1 MHSEKIVDF
10 SLIYFQIL
18 MKLGLFTFLL
28 AEDDDDEF
36 DEETLR
42 DDAPLF
48 LDPDPEL
55 LFGNPLTPL
64 YFA

>member
-1 MHSEKIVDF
+1 M
-10 SLIYFQIL
+10 
-18 MKLGLFTFLL
+18 MKLGFLTFLL

-42 DDAPLF
+42 DDEPLF
-48 LDPDPEL
+48 LAPDPEL
-55 LFGNPLTPL
+55 LFGNPRTPL

>member
-1 MHSEKIVDF
+1 M
-10 SLIYFQIL
+10 
-18 MKLGLFTFLL
+18 MKLGFLTFLL

-42 DDAPLF
+42 DDEPLF

>member
-1 MHSEKIVDF
+1 M
-10 SLIYFQIL
+10 
-18 MKLGLFTFLL
+18 MKLGFLTFLL
-28 AEDDDDEF
+28 AEDDDDEL

>member
-1 MHSEKIVDF
+1 VLQFAHDKPVRRF
-10 SLIYFQIL
+10 AL
-18 MKLGLFTFLL
+18 FLL
-28 AEDDDDEF
+28 AEDDEDDEF

-42 DDAPLF
+42 DDEPLF
-48 LDPDPEL
+48 LDPEPEL

>member
-1 MHSEKIVDF
+1 
-10 SLIYFQIL
+10 
-18 MKLGLFTFLL
+18 MKLGFLTFLL
-28 AEDDDDEF
+28 VEDDDEEF

-42 DDAPLF
+42 DDEEPLF